1 MSATV
6 AMYVMGFLLLALGLF
21 SLVLWLNKKERQKYV
36 GLLVFA
42 LVVATLGLILLW
54 PLVVAPTAP
63 VVQVPIALPTVA
75 SPVPQQPMVPT
86 QVPLTPTEV
95 PAPTQSPQSVSS
107 GSWEIELFSGATQQ
121 MRGWSFQAL
130 DPVNWPDFPNVDNPQ
145 VGFRAADGLEYGMD
159 ESLYCQRNQT
169 CDIVVPAMHYR
180 IISGD
185 YNLGFDSCEGSVAG
199 EGCAIMLVN
208 VGNVSADFRE
218 IQIDLGFTVFGRYW
232 NGDKMPL
239 AIWAG
244 LSHVVHNMLNLLPQV
259 GSGDVNRGANCSVP
273 QGCQS
278 VRAAFVIMSGNEIL
292 VKGVTTVSR

>member
-6 AMYVMGFLLLALGLF
+6 VMNGIGLFLLALGLF

-42 LVVATLGLILLW
+42 LVVAALGLVLLR
-54 PLVVAPTAP
+54 PLSIAPTAP
-63 VVQVPIALPTVA
+63 VAQATIALPAAVQLVA
-75 SPVPQQPMVPT
+75 PT
-86 QVPLTPTEV
+86 QVPVTLTEV